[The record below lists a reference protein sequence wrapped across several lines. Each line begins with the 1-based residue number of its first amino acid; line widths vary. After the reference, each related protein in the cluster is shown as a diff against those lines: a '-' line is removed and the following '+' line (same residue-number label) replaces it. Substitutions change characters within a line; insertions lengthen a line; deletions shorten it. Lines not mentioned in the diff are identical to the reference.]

1 MTVIWIRSLVAEAVT
16 YLFEKRILVLD
27 NFVSLLGD
35 TIST

>member
-1 MTVIWIRSLVAEAVT
+1 MTVIWIRSLVAEVVT

-27 NFVSLLGD
+27 NFISLLGD